1 MAGTFMAPISTPGG
15 ARSCRHLGSRGG
27 DWPIVRARINT
38 GAQRAVN
45 WLPPLRVSWNESIA
59 ATLFVTEG
67 AADDFRLGMKHVLLS
82 LCLTAAAVSAPTA
95 LDLTRAL
102 SPEGDD
108 AISTWTVC
116 SSSHPGAQSTEIVAL
131 QSERDEVHSVVV
143 DMPQVISLAYA
154 SPETWGSLPTSVR
167 QYEQPPA
174 TPMLQLAPYEQPP
187 ATPMLQLAM
196 NPEIEGS
203 N

>member
-1 MAGTFMAPISTPGG
+1 MPPDGCLVRSQIDAKGLVVCHVTFDP
-15 ARSCRHLGSRGG
+15 LNV
-27 DWPIVRARINT
+27 VRARMLERGSNT

-67 AADDFRLGMKHVLLS
+67 AADHFRLGMKHVLLS

-116 SSSHPGAQSTEIVAL
+116 SSSHPCAQSTEIVAL

-174 TPMLQLAPYEQPP
+174 TPMLQLA
-187 ATPMLQLAM
+187 M

>member
-1 MAGTFMAPISTPGG
+1 MTENAMPSALI
-15 ARSCRHLGSRGG
+15 
-27 DWPIVRARINT
+27 T
-38 GAQRAVN
+38 GANRGIGLEFAN
-45 WLPPLRVSWNESIA
+45 WQPPLRVSWNESIA

-67 AADDFRLGMKHVLLS
+67 AADRFRAGMKHALLS

-108 AISTWTVC
+108 AMSTWTVC
-116 SSSHPGAQSTEIVAL
+116 SSSRPCAQSTEIVAL

-167 QYEQPPA
+167 
-174 TPMLQLAPYEQPP
+174 PYEQPS